1 LVSVAPKRYCPPSV
15 YSANKLRVGVVDP
28 TEHQQVGEAGTTNP
42 PRWPLQRDCNGVLNC
57 AAVTRV
63 RSEEEPA
70 RALATPSGAET
81 LLRLQSTGGNQMVGR
96 LLAFQQVVEEV
107 HDALDG
113 WNDEDAA
120 IGALARHR

>member
-1 LVSVAPKRYCPPSV
+1 
-15 YSANKLRVGVVDP
+15 
-28 TEHQQVGEAGTTNP
+28 
-42 PRWPLQRDCNGVLNC
+42 
-57 AAVTRV
+57 
-63 RSEEEPA
+63 
-70 RALATPSGAET
+70 